1 MLRKIFPRT
10 LLFRSLLIVIAPIIL
25 IQIVVGGVFFDSIW
39 YKTNRGLVRSAANE
53 INTFLALY
61 PEFKQKNKSNEL
73 INIYKDKSGIIIS
86 IKKETQQL
94 PSTETVKWY
103 SLYDKIVLE
112 EFSEKIKNPYW
123 HNVRFNSS
131 YVQVLVLLNKN
142 EVIEFLV
149 PKSKIRS
156 TSGRIFALW
165 ITVPSLIFLFISII
179 FLRNQIRP
187 IVLLSQAAER
197 FGKGQFDS
205 DFKVSGALE
214 IRQASYEFERMKR
227 RILKHI
233 SQRTAML
240 SGISHDLKTP
250 LTRLK
255 LQIELL
261 NKNQKLN
268 SLKEEI
274 TEMEKMINEYLDFA
288 SNQYSQPVEKFNIVQ
303 LIQNLIDKSFKKNIK
318 IKSPKSLIFSGRKN
332 LIRRCIAN
340 IINNSQKYAENISIT
355 CKKIKKTILIN
366 IDDDGPGIADEH
378 KEKVF
383 RPFYRVDKSRSLKD
397 SNVGLGLSIVED
409 IVNSHGGTVKLLNNP
424 KGKGLIILLIS
435 CLMSFAVKIPN

>member
-1 MLRKIFPRT
+1 MLRKIFPKT

-53 INTFLALY
+53 VNTFLALY
-61 PEFKQKNKSNEL
+61 PEYKQKNKTNAL
-73 INIYKDKSGIIIS
+73 INIYKDKSGLIIS

-94 PSTETVKWY
+94 PSTETIKWY

-112 EFSEKIKNPYW
+112 EFTDKIKNPYW

-131 YVQVLVLLNKN
+131 FVQILVLLNKN

-187 IVLLSQAAER
+187 IINLSQAAER
-197 FGKGQFDS
+197 FGKGQFDT

-288 SNQYSQPVEKFNIVQ
+288 SNQYSQPLEKFDIIQ
-303 LIQNLIDKSFKKNIK
+303 LIQNLISKSFKKNIK
-318 IKSPKSLIFSGRKN
+318 IKTPKNLIFSGRKN

-340 IINNSQKYAENISIT
+340 IINNSQKYSENISIT
-355 CKKIKKTILIN
+355 CKKIKKTIQIN

-383 RPFYRVDKSRSLKD
+383 RPFYKVDKSRSLKD
-397 SNVGLGLSIVED
+397 NSVGLGLSIVED

-424 KGKGLIILLIS
+424 KGKGLRVSL
-435 CLMSFAVKIPN
+435 SFPD

>member
-25 IQIVVGGVFFDSIW
+25 IQIIVGGVFFDSIW

-61 PEFKQKNKSNEL
+61 PEYKQRNKSNEL

-112 EFSEKIKNPYW
+112 EFSDKIKNPYW

-131 YVQVLVLLNKN
+131 FVQVLVLLNKN
-142 EVIEFLV
+142 EVIEFLI
-149 PKSKIRS
+149 PKTKIRS

-179 FLRNQIRP
+179 FLRNQIKP

-214 IRQASYEFERMKR
+214 IRQASYEFEKMKR

-274 TEMEKMINEYLDFA
+274 IEMEKMINEYLDFA

-303 LIQNLIDKSFKKNIK
+303 LIQNLINKSFKKNIK
-318 IKSPKSLIFSGRKN
+318 MKSPKNLIFSGRKN

-340 IINNSQKYAENISIT
+340 IINNSQKYAENISIS

-424 KGKGLIILLIS
+424 KGKGLRVSL
-435 CLMSFAVKIPN
+435 SFPN

>member
-61 PEFKQKNKSNEL
+61 PDFKQKNKTNEL
-73 INIYKDKSGIIIS
+73 INIYKDKSGLIIS

-94 PSTETVKWY
+94 PSVETVKWY

-112 EFSEKIKNPYW
+112 EFTDKIKNPYW

-131 YVQVLVLLNKN
+131 FVQVLVLLNKN

-165 ITVPSLIFLFISII
+165 ITVPSLIFLFVSII

-187 IVLLSQAAER
+187 IVHLSQAVEK

-205 DFKVSGALE
+205 DFKVSGAVE
-214 IRQASYEFERMKR
+214 IRRASYEFEKMKR

-288 SNQYSQPVEKFNIVQ
+288 SNQYSQPAEKFNIVQ
-303 LIQNLIDKSFKKNIK
+303 LIQNLIDKNFKKNIK
-318 IKSPKSLIFSGRKN
+318 IKSPKNLIFSGRKN

-355 CKKIKKTILIN
+355 CKKMKNAIQIN

-397 SNVGLGLSIVED
+397 NNVGLGLSIVED

-424 KGKGLIILLIS
+424 KGKGLRVSL
-435 CLMSFAVKIPN
+435 SFPN

>member
-25 IQIVVGGVFFDSIW
+25 IQIVVGGVFFDSNW

-53 INTFLALY
+53 INNFLALY

-73 INIYKDKSGIIIS
+73 INIYKDKNGTIIS
-86 IKKETQQL
+86 VKKENQQL
-94 PSTETVKWY
+94 TSTETIKWY

-112 EFSEKIKNPYW
+112 EFTDKIKNPYW
-123 HNVRFNSS
+123 HNVRFSSS
-131 YVQVLVLLNKN
+131 YVQVLVLFNKN

-165 ITVPSLIFLFISII
+165 ITVPSLIFLFISIV
-179 FLRNQIRP
+179 FLRNQIKP
-187 IVLLSQAAER
+187 IIYLSEAAEK

-214 IRQASYEFERMKR
+214 IRKASYEFEKMKR

-274 TEMEKMINEYLDFA
+274 IEMEKMINEYLDFA
-288 SNQYSQPVEKFNIVQ
+288 SNQYSQPIEKFNIVQ
-303 LIQNLIDKSFKKNIK
+303 LIQNLINKSFKKNIK
-318 IKSPKSLIFSGRKN
+318 IKSPKNLILSGRKN

-340 IINNSQKYAENISIT
+340 IINNSQKYAENILIT
-355 CKKIKKTILIN
+355 CKKIKKNILIN
-366 IDDDGPGIADEH
+366 IDDDGPGIADEY

-383 RPFYRVDKSRSLKD
+383 RPFYRVDKSRSLKE

-409 IVNSHGGTVKLLNNP
+409 IVNSHGGTVKLFDNP
-424 KGKGLIILLIS
+424 KGKGLRVTL
-435 CLMSFAVKIPN
+435 SFPN

>member
-1 MLRKIFPRT
+1 MLKKIFPRT

-61 PEFKQKNKSNEL
+61 PEFKQKNKANEL

-112 EFSEKIKNPYW
+112 EFTDKIKNPYW

-131 YVQVLVLLNKN
+131 FVQVLVLLNKN

-366 IDDDGPGIADEH
+366 IDDDGPGISDEH

-424 KGKGLIILLIS
+424 KGKGLRVSL
-435 CLMSFAVKIPN
+435 SFPN

>member
-112 EFSEKIKNPYW
+112 EFSDKIKNPYW

-131 YVQVLVLLNKN
+131 FVQVLVLLNKN

-165 ITVPSLIFLFISII
+165 ITIPSLIFLFISII

-197 FGKGQFDS
+197 FGKGQFDT

-318 IKSPKSLIFSGRKN
+318 IKTPKNLIFSGRKN

-340 IINNSQKYAENISIT
+340 IINNSQKYSDNILIT
-355 CKKIKKTILIN
+355 CKKIKKNILIN

-424 KGKGLIILLIS
+424 KGKGLRVSL
-435 CLMSFAVKIPN
+435 SFPN

>member
-61 PEFKQKNKSNEL
+61 PEFKQKNKTNEL
-73 INIYKDKSGIIIS
+73 INIYKDKSGVIIS

-94 PSTETVKWY
+94 PSAETVKWY

-112 EFSEKIKNPYW
+112 EFSDKIKNPYW

-131 YVQVLVLLNKN
+131 FVQVLVLLNKN

-165 ITVPSLIFLFISII
+165 ITIPSLIFLFISII

-197 FGKGQFDS
+197 FGKGQFDT

-318 IKSPKSLIFSGRKN
+318 VKTPKNLIFSGRKN
-332 LIRRCIAN
+332 LIRRCVAN
-340 IINNSQKYAENISIT
+340 IINNSQKYSDNILIT
-355 CKKIKKTILIN
+355 CKKIKKNIVIN

-424 KGKGLIILLIS
+424 KGKGLRVSL
-435 CLMSFAVKIPN
+435 SFPN

>member
-73 INIYKDKSGIIIS
+73 VNIYKDKSGIIIS

-103 SLYDKIVLE
+103 SLYDRIVLE

-274 TEMEKMINEYLDFA
+274 NEMEKMINEYLDFA

-303 LIQNLIDKSFKKNIK
+303 LIQNLIDKSFKKNVK

-424 KGKGLIILLIS
+424 KGKGLRVSL
-435 CLMSFAVKIPN
+435 SFPN

>member
-1 MLRKIFPRT
+1 M
-10 LLFRSLLIVIAPIIL
+10 
-25 IQIVVGGVFFDSIW
+25 
-39 YKTNRGLVRSAANE
+39 
-53 INTFLALY
+53 
-61 PEFKQKNKSNEL
+61 
-73 INIYKDKSGIIIS
+73 
-86 IKKETQQL
+86 
-94 PSTETVKWY
+94 
-103 SLYDKIVLE
+103 
-112 EFSEKIKNPYW
+112 
-123 HNVRFNSS
+123 
-131 YVQVLVLLNKN
+131 
-142 EVIEFLV
+142 
-149 PKSKIRS
+149 
-156 TSGRIFALW
+156 
-165 ITVPSLIFLFISII
+165 PSLIFLFVSII

-214 IRQASYEFERMKR
+214 IRKASYEFERMKR

-318 IKSPKSLIFSGRKN
+318 IKSPKNLIFSGRKN

-340 IINNSQKYAENISIT
+340 IINNSQKYSENILIT
-355 CKKIKKTILIN
+355 CKKMKKIIKID

-409 IVNSHGGTVKLLNNP
+409 IVNSHGGNVKLLNNP
-424 KGKGLIILLIS
+424 KGKGLRVSL
-435 CLMSFAVKIPN
+435 SFPN

>member
-1 MLRKIFPRT
+1 MLRKIFPKT

-53 INTFLALY
+53 VNTFLALY
-61 PEFKQKNKSNEL
+61 PEYKQKNKTNEL
-73 INIYKDKSGIIIS
+73 INIYKDKSGLIIS

-112 EFSEKIKNPYW
+112 EFTDKIKNPYW

-131 YVQVLVLLNKN
+131 FVQVLVLLNKN

-179 FLRNQIRP
+179 FLRNQIIP
-187 IVLLSQAAER
+187 IVHLSQAAER

-288 SNQYSQPVEKFNIVQ
+288 SNQYSQPLEKFDIIE
-303 LIQNLIDKSFKKNIK
+303 LIQNLIGKSFKKNIK
-318 IKSPKSLIFSGRKN
+318 IKSPKNLIFSGRKN
-332 LIRRCIAN
+332 LVRRCIAN
-340 IINNSQKYAENISIT
+340 IINNSQKYSENISIT
-355 CKKIKKTILIN
+355 CKKIKKTIQIN

-397 SNVGLGLSIVED
+397 NSVGLGLSIVED

-424 KGKGLIILLIS
+424 KGKGLRVSL
-435 CLMSFAVKIPN
+435 FFPN

>member
-1 MLRKIFPRT
+1 MLRKIFPKT
-10 LLFRSLLIVIAPIIL
+10 LLFRSLLIVIVPIIL

-53 INTFLALY
+53 VNTFLALY
-61 PEFKQKNKSNEL
+61 PEYKQKNKTNEL
-73 INIYKDKSGIIIS
+73 INIYKDKSGLIIS

-112 EFSEKIKNPYW
+112 EFTDKIKNPYW

-131 YVQVLVLLNKN
+131 FVQVLVLLNKN

-187 IVLLSQAAER
+187 IVNLSQAAER
-197 FGKGQFDS
+197 FGKGQFDT

-288 SNQYSQPVEKFNIVQ
+288 SNQYSQPLEKFDIIE
-303 LIQNLIDKSFKKNIK
+303 LIQNLIGKSFKKNIK
-318 IKSPKSLIFSGRKN
+318 IKSPKNLIFSGRKN
-332 LIRRCIAN
+332 LVRRCIAN
-340 IINNSQKYAENISIT
+340 IINNSQKYSENISIT
-355 CKKIKKTILIN
+355 CKKIKKTIQIN

-397 SNVGLGLSIVED
+397 NSVGLGLSIVED

-424 KGKGLIILLIS
+424 KSKGLRVSL
-435 CLMSFAVKIPN
+435 SFPN

>member
-1 MLRKIFPRT
+1 MLRKIFPKT

-53 INTFLALY
+53 VNTFLALY
-61 PEFKQKNKSNEL
+61 PEYKQKNKTNEL
-73 INIYKDKSGIIIS
+73 INIYRDKSGLIIS

-112 EFSEKIKNPYW
+112 EFTDKIKNPYW

-131 YVQVLVLLNKN
+131 FVQVLVLLNKN

-187 IVLLSQAAER
+187 IVHLSQAAER

-214 IRQASYEFERMKR
+214 IRQASYEFERMKK

-288 SNQYSQPVEKFNIVQ
+288 SNQYSQPLEKFNIVE
-303 LIQNLIDKSFKKNIK
+303 LIQNLIGKSFKKNIK
-318 IKSPKSLIFSGRKN
+318 IKSPKNLIFSGRKN

-340 IINNSQKYAENISIT
+340 IINNSQKYSENILIT
-355 CKKIKKTILIN
+355 CKKIKKTIQIT

-383 RPFYRVDKSRSLKD
+383 RPFYRVDKSSSIKD

-424 KGKGLIILLIS
+424 KNKGLRVSL
-435 CLMSFAVKIPN
+435 SFPN

>member
-73 INIYKDKSGIIIS
+73 VNIYKDKSGIIIS

-274 TEMEKMINEYLDFA
+274 NEMEKMINEYLDFA

-318 IKSPKSLIFSGRKN
+318 IKSPKILIFSGRKN

-355 CKKIKKTILIN
+355 CKKIKKNILIN

-424 KGKGLIILLIS
+424 KGKGLRVSL
-435 CLMSFAVKIPN
+435 SFPN

>member
-1 MLRKIFPRT
+1 MLRKIFPKT
-10 LLFRSLLIVIAPIIL
+10 LFVRSLIIVIAPIL
-25 IQIVVGGVFFDSIW
+25 LMQVVIGSVFFDSLW
-39 YKTNRGLVRSAANE
+39 FKTHKALVRITAGE
-53 INTFLALY
+53 INAFLVLY
-61 PEFKQKNKSNEL
+61 PEFEKKNQTDKL
-73 INIYKDKSGIIIS
+73 IKTYSEKNGIQIS
-86 IKKETQQL
+86 FKTEIKKL
-94 PSTETVKWY
+94 PSQDVTKWY
-103 SLYDKIVLE
+103 SLYDQIIKE
-112 EFSEKIKNPYW
+112 EFTKKLTDPFW
-123 HNVRFNSS
+123 HNVRFDSD
-131 YVQVLVLLNKN
+131 YVQIFILNN
-142 EVIEFLV
+142 NQIIEFLI
-149 PKSKIRS
+149 PKSNIRS
-156 TSGRIFALW
+156 KSGRIFALW
-165 ITVPSLIFLFISII
+165 ITIPSLIFLLISII
-179 FLRNQIRP
+179 FLRNQLKP
-187 IVLLSQAAER
+187 IILLSQAAKR
-197 FGKGQFDS
+197 FGKGQYDS

-214 IRQASYEFERMKR
+214 IRQASYEFERMKK

-288 SNQYSQPVEKFNIVQ
+288 SNQYSQPVENFNIIQ

-424 KGKGLIILLIS
+424 KGKGLRVSL
-435 CLMSFAVKIPN
+435 SFPN

>member
-1 MLRKIFPRT
+1 MLRKIFPKT

-53 INTFLALY
+53 VNTFLALY
-61 PEFKQKNKSNEL
+61 PEYKQKNKTNEL
-73 INIYKDKSGIIIS
+73 INIYKDKSGLIIS

-112 EFSEKIKNPYW
+112 EFTDKIKNPYW

-131 YVQVLVLLNKN
+131 FVQVLVLLNKN

-187 IVLLSQAAER
+187 IVNLSQAAER
-197 FGKGQFDS
+197 FGKGQFDT

-288 SNQYSQPVEKFNIVQ
+288 SNQYSQPLEKFDIIE
-303 LIQNLIDKSFKKNIK
+303 LIQNLIGKSFKKNIK
-318 IKSPKSLIFSGRKN
+318 IKSPKNLIFSGRKN

-340 IINNSQKYAENISIT
+340 IINNSQKYSENISIT
-355 CKKIKKTILIN
+355 CKKIKKTIQIN

-397 SNVGLGLSIVED
+397 NSVGLGLSIVED

-424 KGKGLIILLIS
+424 KSKGLRVSL
-435 CLMSFAVKIPN
+435 SFPN

>member
-25 IQIVVGGVFFDSIW
+25 IQIVIGGVFFDSIW

-61 PEFKQKNKSNEL
+61 PEFKQKNKTNEL
-73 INIYKDKSGIIIS
+73 INIYEDKSGLIIS

-112 EFSEKIKNPYW
+112 EFSDKIKNPYW
-123 HNVRFNSS
+123 HNVRFDSS
-131 YVQVLVLLNKN
+131 FVQVLVLQNKN
-142 EVIEFLV
+142 EVIQFLV

-214 IRQASYEFERMKR
+214 IRQASYEFEKMKR

-288 SNQYSQPVEKFNIVQ
+288 SNQYSQPLEKFDIIE
-303 LIQNLIDKSFKKNIK
+303 LIQNLIGKSFKKNIK
-318 IKSPKSLIFSGRKN
+318 IKSPKNLIFSGRKN
-332 LIRRCIAN
+332 LVRRCIAN
-340 IINNSQKYAENISIT
+340 IINNSQKYSENISIT
-355 CKKIKKTILIN
+355 CKKIKKTIQIN

-397 SNVGLGLSIVED
+397 NSVGLGLSIVED

-424 KGKGLIILLIS
+424 KGKGLRVSL
-435 CLMSFAVKIPN
+435 FFPN

>member
-1 MLRKIFPRT
+1 MLKKIFPRT

-61 PEFKQKNKSNEL
+61 PEFKQKNKANEL

-112 EFSEKIKNPYW
+112 EFTDKIKNPYW

-131 YVQVLVLLNKN
+131 FVQVLVLLNKN

-149 PKSKIRS
+149 PKLKIRS

-165 ITVPSLIFLFISII
+165 ITVPSLIFLFVSII

-214 IRQASYEFERMKR
+214 IRKASYEFERMKR

-274 TEMEKMINEYLDFA
+274 NEMEKMINEYLDFA

-318 IKSPKSLIFSGRKN
+318 IKSPKNLIFSGRKN

-340 IINNSQKYAENISIT
+340 IINNSQKYSENILIT
-355 CKKIKKTILIN
+355 CKKMKKIIKID

-409 IVNSHGGTVKLLNNP
+409 IVNSHGGNVKLLNNP
-424 KGKGLIILLIS
+424 KGKGLRVSL
-435 CLMSFAVKIPN
+435 SFPN

>member
-1 MLRKIFPRT
+1 MLRKIFPKT

-53 INTFLALY
+53 VNTFLALY
-61 PEFKQKNKSNEL
+61 PEYKQKNKTNEL
-73 INIYKDKSGIIIS
+73 INIYKDKSGLIIS

-112 EFSEKIKNPYW
+112 EFTDKIKNPYW

-131 YVQVLVLLNKN
+131 FVQVLVLLNKN

-187 IVLLSQAAER
+187 IVHLSQAAER

-288 SNQYSQPVEKFNIVQ
+288 SNQYSQPLEKFNIFQV
-303 LIQNLIDKSFKKNIK
+303 IQNLIDKSFKKNIK
-318 IKSPKSLIFSGRKN
+318 INSPKNLIFSGRKN

-340 IINNSQKYAENISIT
+340 IINNSQKYSENILIT
-355 CKKIKKTILIN
+355 CKKIKKTIQIN

-397 SNVGLGLSIVED
+397 NSVGLGLSIVED

-424 KGKGLIILLIS
+424 KGKGLRVSL
-435 CLMSFAVKIPN
+435 SFPN

>member
-10 LLFRSLLIVIAPIIL
+10 LLFRSLLIIVVPIIL
-25 IQIVVGGVFFDSIW
+25 IQVVIGAVFFDSIW
-39 YKTNRGLVRSAANE
+39 YKTNRGLVRATTNE
-53 INTFLALY
+53 INTFLELY
-61 PEFKQKNKSNEL
+61 PEFKQKNKVSEL
-73 INIYKDKSGIIIS
+73 INTFKNNSGLIIS
-86 IKKETQQL
+86 IKKEIREL

-103 SLYDKIVLE
+103 SLYDKIVVE
-112 EFSEKIKNPYW
+112 EFSDKLKNPYW
-123 HNVRFNSS
+123 HNVRFDSS
-131 YVQVLVLLNKN
+131 NVQVLIMFNKN
-142 EVIEFLV
+142 EIIEFLIA
-149 PKSKIRS
+149 KSKIRS

-165 ITVPSLIFLFISII
+165 ITIPSFIFLIISII

-187 IVLLSQAAER
+187 IVHLSRAAEK

-205 DFKVSGALE
+205 DFKISGALE

-274 TEMEKMINEYLDFA
+274 NEMEKMINEYLDFA
-288 SNQYSQPVEKFNIVQ
+288 SNQYSQALEKFNIYQ
-303 LIQNLIDKSFKKNIK
+303 LIQNLIEKSFKKNIK
-318 IKSPKSLIFSGRKN
+318 IISPKNLIFTGRKN

-340 IINNSQKYAENISIT
+340 IINNSQKYAENILIT
-355 CKKIKKTILIN
+355 CKKIKNTTQIT

-378 KEKVF
+378 KDKVF
-383 RPFYRVDKSRSLKD
+383 RPFYRIDQSKTFKD
-397 SNVGLGLSIVED
+397 SNFGLGLSIVED
-409 IVNSHGGTVKLLNNP
+409 IVNSHGGIVKLFNNP
-424 KGKGLIILLIS
+424 KGKGLRVLL
-435 CLMSFAVKIPN
+435 SFPN

>member
-1 MLRKIFPRT
+1 MLRKIFPKT

-53 INTFLALY
+53 VNTFLALY
-61 PEFKQKNKSNEL
+61 PEYKQKNKTNEL
-73 INIYKDKSGIIIS
+73 INIYKDKSGLIIS

-112 EFSEKIKNPYW
+112 EFTDKIKNPYW

-131 YVQVLVLLNKN
+131 FVQVLVLLNKN

-187 IVLLSQAAER
+187 IVNLSQAAER
-197 FGKGQFDS
+197 FGKGQFDT

-288 SNQYSQPVEKFNIVQ
+288 SNQYSQPLEKFDIIE
-303 LIQNLIDKSFKKNIK
+303 LIQNLIGKSFKNNIK
-318 IKSPKSLIFSGRKN
+318 IKSPKNLIFSGRKN
-332 LIRRCIAN
+332 LVRRCIAN
-340 IINNSQKYAENISIT
+340 IINNSQKYSENISIT
-355 CKKIKKTILIN
+355 CKKIKKTIQIN

-383 RPFYRVDKSRSLKD
+383 RPFYRVDKSKSLKD
-397 SNVGLGLSIVED
+397 NSVGLGLSIVED

-424 KGKGLIILLIS
+424 KGKGLRVSL
-435 CLMSFAVKIPN
+435 FFPN

>member
-73 INIYKDKSGIIIS
+73 INIYKDKSGIIITV
-86 IKKETQQL
+86 KKETQQL

-112 EFSEKIKNPYW
+112 EFSDKIKNPYW

-131 YVQVLVLLNKN
+131 FVQVLVLLNKN
-142 EVIEFLV
+142 EVIEFLI

-187 IVLLSQAAER
+187 IIHLSQAAEK

-288 SNQYSQPVEKFNIVQ
+288 SNQYSQPVEKFNIIQ

-318 IKSPKSLIFSGRKN
+318 IKSPKNLVFLGRKN

-340 IINNSQKYAENISIT
+340 IINNSQKYAENILIT
-355 CKKIKKTILIN
+355 CKKIKKTVQIN

-383 RPFYRVDKSRSLKD
+383 RPFYRIDKSRSLKET
-397 SNVGLGLSIVED
+397 NVGLGLSIVED

-424 KGKGLIILLIS
+424 KGKGLRVSL
-435 CLMSFAVKIPN
+435 SFPN

>member
-1 MLRKIFPRT
+1 MLRKIFPKT

-73 INIYKDKSGIIIS
+73 VNIYKDKSGIIIS

-274 TEMEKMINEYLDFA
+274 NEMEKMINEYLDFA

-424 KGKGLIILLIS
+424 KGKGLRVSL
-435 CLMSFAVKIPN
+435 SFPN

>member
-1 MLRKIFPRT
+1 MLRKIFPKT

-53 INTFLALY
+53 VNTFLALY
-61 PEFKQKNKSNEL
+61 PEYKQKNKTNEL
-73 INIYKDKSGIIIS
+73 INIYKDKSGLIIS

-112 EFSEKIKNPYW
+112 EFTDKIKNPYW
-123 HNVRFNSS
+123 HNVRFSS
-131 YVQVLVLLNKN
+131 SFVQVLVLLNKN

-187 IVLLSQAAER
+187 IVNLSQAAER
-197 FGKGQFDS
+197 FGKGQFDT

-288 SNQYSQPVEKFNIVQ
+288 SNQYSQPLEKFDIIE
-303 LIQNLIDKSFKKNIK
+303 LIQNLIGKSFKKNIK
-318 IKSPKSLIFSGRKN
+318 IKSPKNLIFSGRKN
-332 LIRRCIAN
+332 LVRRCIAN
-340 IINNSQKYAENISIT
+340 IINNSQKYSENISIT
-355 CKKIKKTILIN
+355 CKKIKKTIQIN

-378 KEKVF
+378 KERVF

-397 SNVGLGLSIVED
+397 NSVGLGLSIVED

-424 KGKGLIILLIS
+424 KGKGLRVSL
-435 CLMSFAVKIPN
+435 FFPN

>member
-1 MLRKIFPRT
+1 MLRKIFPKT
-10 LLFRSLLIVIAPIIL
+10 LLFRSLLIVVAPIIL

-61 PEFKQKNKSNEL
+61 PDFKQKNKTNEL
-73 INIYKDKSGIIIS
+73 INIYKDKSGLIIS

-94 PSTETVKWY
+94 PSVETVKWY

-112 EFSEKIKNPYW
+112 EFTDKIKNPYW

-131 YVQVLVLLNKN
+131 FVQVLVLLNKN

-165 ITVPSLIFLFISII
+165 ITVPSLIFLFVSII

-187 IVLLSQAAER
+187 VVHLSQAMEK

-205 DFKVSGALE
+205 NFKVSGAVE
-214 IRQASYEFERMKR
+214 IRRASYEFEKMKR

-288 SNQYSQPVEKFNIVQ
+288 SNQYSQPAEKFNIVQ
-303 LIQNLIDKSFKKNIK
+303 LIQNLIDKNFKKNIK
-318 IKSPKSLIFSGRKN
+318 IKSPKNLIFSGRKN
-332 LIRRCIAN
+332 LIRRCITN

-355 CKKIKKTILIN
+355 CKKMKNAIQIN

-397 SNVGLGLSIVED
+397 NNVGLGLSIVED

-424 KGKGLIILLIS
+424 KGKGLRVSL
-435 CLMSFAVKIPN
+435 SFPN

>member
-73 INIYKDKSGIIIS
+73 INIYKDKSGITIS

-94 PSTETVKWY
+94 PSTQTVKWY
-103 SLYDKIVLE
+103 SLYDKIVVE

-424 KGKGLIILLIS
+424 KGKGLRVSL
-435 CLMSFAVKIPN
+435 SFPN

>member
-73 INIYKDKSGIIIS
+73 INIYKDKSGIVIS

-103 SLYDKIVLE
+103 SLYDKIVIE
-112 EFSEKIKNPYW
+112 EFSDKIKNPYW

-131 YVQVLVLLNKN
+131 FVQVLVLLNKN
-142 EVIEFLV
+142 EVIEFLI

-187 IVLLSQAAER
+187 IIHLSQAAEK

-214 IRQASYEFERMKR
+214 IRQASYEFEKMKR

-274 TEMEKMINEYLDFA
+274 IEMEKMINEYLDFA
-288 SNQYSQPVEKFNIVQ
+288 SNQYSQPIEKFNIIQ

-318 IKSPKSLIFSGRKN
+318 IKSPKNLIFSGRKN

-340 IINNSQKYAENISIT
+340 IINNSQKYGENILIT
-355 CKKIKKTILIN
+355 CKEIKKNIQIN

-383 RPFYRVDKSRSLKD
+383 RPFYRIDKSRSLKD

-424 KGKGLIILLIS
+424 KGKGLRVSL
-435 CLMSFAVKIPN
+435 SFPN

>member
-1 MLRKIFPRT
+1 MLKKIFPRT

-61 PEFKQKNKSNEL
+61 PEFKQKNKANEL

-112 EFSEKIKNPYW
+112 EFTDKIKNPYW

-131 YVQVLVLLNKN
+131 FVQVLVLLNKN

-165 ITVPSLIFLFISII
+165 ITVPSLIFLFVSII

-214 IRQASYEFERMKR
+214 IRKASYEFERMKR

-274 TEMEKMINEYLDFA
+274 NEMEKMINEYLDFA

-318 IKSPKSLIFSGRKN
+318 IKSPKNLIFSGRKN

-340 IINNSQKYAENISIT
+340 IINNSQKYSENILIT
-355 CKKIKKTILIN
+355 CKKMKKIIKID

-409 IVNSHGGTVKLLNNP
+409 IVNSHGGNVKLLNNP
-424 KGKGLIILLIS
+424 KGKGLRVSL
-435 CLMSFAVKIPN
+435 SFPN

>member
-61 PEFKQKNKSNEL
+61 PDFKQKNKTNEL
-73 INIYKDKSGIIIS
+73 INIYKDKSGLIIS

-94 PSTETVKWY
+94 PSVETVKWY

-112 EFSEKIKNPYW
+112 EFTDKIKNPYW

-131 YVQVLVLLNKN
+131 FVQVLVLLNKN

-165 ITVPSLIFLFISII
+165 ITVPSLIFLFVSII

-187 IVLLSQAAER
+187 IVHLSQAMEK

-205 DFKVSGALE
+205 NFKVSGAVE
-214 IRQASYEFERMKR
+214 IRRASYEFEKMKR

-288 SNQYSQPVEKFNIVQ
+288 SNQYSQPAEKFNIVQ
-303 LIQNLIDKSFKKNIK
+303 LIQNLIDKNFKKNIK
-318 IKSPKSLIFSGRKN
+318 IKSPKNLIFSGRKN

-355 CKKIKKTILIN
+355 CKKMKNAIQIN
-366 IDDDGPGIADEH
+366 IDDDGPGISDEH

-397 SNVGLGLSIVED
+397 NNVGLGLSIVED
-409 IVNSHGGTVKLLNNP
+409 IVNSHGGTAKLLNNP
-424 KGKGLIILLIS
+424 KGKGLRVSL
-435 CLMSFAVKIPN
+435 SFPN

>member
-112 EFSEKIKNPYW
+112 EFSDKIKNPYW

-131 YVQVLVLLNKN
+131 FVQVLVLLNKN

-179 FLRNQIRP
+179 FLRNQIKP

-288 SNQYSQPVEKFNIVQ
+288 SNQYSQPVEKFNIIQ

-318 IKSPKSLIFSGRKN
+318 IKTPKNLIFSGRKN

-340 IINNSQKYAENISIT
+340 IINNSQKYSDNILIT
-355 CKKIKKTILIN
+355 CKKIKKNILIN

-424 KGKGLIILLIS
+424 KGKGLRVSL
-435 CLMSFAVKIPN
+435 SFPN

>member
-1 MLRKIFPRT
+1 MQ
-10 LLFRSLLIVIAPIIL
+10 IVI
-25 IQIVVGGVFFDSIW
+25 GSVFFDSVW
-39 YKTNRGLVRSAANE
+39 FKTHKALVRITAGE
-53 INTFLALY
+53 INTFLVLY
-61 PEFKQKNKSNEL
+61 PEFEEKNEVNKL
-73 INIYKDKSGIIIS
+73 IKTYGEKNGIQIS
-86 IKKETQQL
+86 FKTEIKKL
-94 PSTETVKWY
+94 PSQDLTKWY
-103 SLYDKIVLE
+103 SLYDQIIKE
-112 EFSEKIKNPYW
+112 EFTKKLADPFW
-123 HNVRFNSS
+123 HNVRFDSDH
-131 YVQVLVLLNKN
+131 VQIFILNN
-142 EVIEFLV
+142 NQIIEFLI
-149 PKSKIRS
+149 PKSNIRS
-156 TSGRIFALW
+156 KSGRIFALW
-165 ITVPSLIFLFISII
+165 IIIPSLIFLLISLI
-179 FLRNQIRP
+179 FLRNQLKP
-187 IVLLSQAAER
+187 IILLSRAAEK
-197 FGKGQFDS
+197 FGKGQYDS

-214 IRQASYEFERMKR
+214 IRQASYEFERMKK

-288 SNQYSQPVEKFNIVQ
+288 SNQYSQPIENFNIIQ
-303 LIQNLIDKSFKKNIK
+303 LIQNLIDKSFKKNIR
-318 IKSPKSLIFSGRKN
+318 IKSPKNLVFSGRKN

-340 IINNSQKYAENISIT
+340 LINNSQKYAENISIT

-383 RPFYRVDKSRSLKD
+383 RPFYRVDKSKSLKD

-424 KGKGLIILLIS
+424 KGKGLRVSL
-435 CLMSFAVKIPN
+435 SFPN

>member
-25 IQIVVGGVFFDSIW
+25 IQIVIGGVFFDSIW

-61 PEFKQKNKSNEL
+61 PEFKQKNKTNEL
-73 INIYKDKSGIIIS
+73 INIYEDKSGLIIS

-112 EFSEKIKNPYW
+112 EFSDKIKNPYW
-123 HNVRFNSS
+123 HNVRFDSS
-131 YVQVLVLLNKN
+131 FVQVLVLQNKN
-142 EVIEFLV
+142 EVIQFLV

-288 SNQYSQPVEKFNIVQ
+288 SNQYSQPVEKFNIIQ

-318 IKSPKSLIFSGRKN
+318 IKSPKNLIFSGRKN

-340 IINNSQKYAENISIT
+340 IINNSQKYSENILIT
-355 CKKIKKTILIN
+355 CKKIKKTIQIT

-383 RPFYRVDKSRSLKD
+383 RPFYRVDKSSSIKD

-424 KGKGLIILLIS
+424 KNKGLRVSL
-435 CLMSFAVKIPN
+435 SFPN

>member
-1 MLRKIFPRT
+1 MLRKIFPKT
-10 LLFRSLLIVIAPIIL
+10 LFVRSLIIVIAPIL
-25 IQIVVGGVFFDSIW
+25 LMQVVIGSVFFDSLW
-39 YKTNRGLVRSAANE
+39 FKTHKALVRITAGE
-53 INTFLALY
+53 INAFLVLY
-61 PEFKQKNKSNEL
+61 PEFEKKNQTDKL
-73 INIYKDKSGIIIS
+73 IKTYSEKNGIQIS
-86 IKKETQQL
+86 FKTEIKKL
-94 PSTETVKWY
+94 PSQDVTKWY
-103 SLYDKIVLE
+103 SLYDQIIKE
-112 EFSEKIKNPYW
+112 EFTKKLTDPFW
-123 HNVRFNSS
+123 HNVRFDSD
-131 YVQVLVLLNKN
+131 YVQIFILNN
-142 EVIEFLV
+142 NQIIEFLI
-149 PKSKIRS
+149 PKSNIRS
-156 TSGRIFALW
+156 KSGRIFALW
-165 ITVPSLIFLFISII
+165 ITIPSLIFLLISII
-179 FLRNQIRP
+179 FLRNQLKP
-187 IVLLSQAAER
+187 IILLSQAAKR
-197 FGKGQFDS
+197 FGKGQYDS

-214 IRQASYEFERMKR
+214 IRQASYEFERMKK

-288 SNQYSQPVEKFNIVQ
+288 SNQNSQPVENFNIIQ

-318 IKSPKSLIFSGRKN
+318 MKSPKNLIFSGRKN

-340 IINNSQKYAENISIT
+340 IINNSQKYSENIAIT
-355 CKKIKKTILIN
+355 CKKMKKIIKID

-409 IVNSHGGTVKLLNNP
+409 IVNSHGGNVKLLNNP
-424 KGKGLIILLIS
+424 NGKGLRVSL
-435 CLMSFAVKIPN
+435 SFPN

>member
-1 MLRKIFPRT
+1 MLRKIFPKT

-53 INTFLALY
+53 VNTFLALY
-61 PEFKQKNKSNEL
+61 PEYKQKNKTNEL
-73 INIYKDKSGIIIS
+73 INIYKDKSGLIIS

-112 EFSEKIKNPYW
+112 EFTDKIKNPYW

-131 YVQVLVLLNKN
+131 FVQVLVLLNKN

-187 IVLLSQAAER
+187 IVHLSQAAER
-197 FGKGQFDS
+197 FGKGQFDT

-288 SNQYSQPVEKFNIVQ
+288 SNQYSQPLEKFDIIE
-303 LIQNLIDKSFKKNIK
+303 LIQNLIGKSFKKNIK
-318 IKSPKSLIFSGRKN
+318 IKSPKNLIFSGRKN

-340 IINNSQKYAENISIT
+340 IINNSQKYSENISIT
-355 CKKIKKTILIN
+355 CKKIKKTIQIN

-397 SNVGLGLSIVED
+397 NSVGLGLSIVED

-424 KGKGLIILLIS
+424 KGKGLRVSL
-435 CLMSFAVKIPN
+435 FFPN